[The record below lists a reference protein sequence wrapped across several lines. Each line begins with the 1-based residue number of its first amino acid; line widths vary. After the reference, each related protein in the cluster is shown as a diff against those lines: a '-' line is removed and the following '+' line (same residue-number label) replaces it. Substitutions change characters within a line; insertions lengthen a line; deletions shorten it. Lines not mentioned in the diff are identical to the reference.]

1 MVQQEVQVFWVPH
14 ITSRNTA
21 PPTREVSLQTWGWG
35 GSHVHFHHSTAHRT
49 PTWFLNPERSLE
61 FQRIRASVYMSL
73 WEYGTKISSISFS
86 FLSKPASP
94 VTSQLLFQVLPFVQ
108 GPSSNTLSHPP
119 PPLGLP
125 SKLQRCSIQGP
136 PLLPIHVH
144 ISLVWIL
151 SHLYLL
157 WVVTSSLVLPP
168 LVRLYTHLVKGQI
181 HPQNVQL
188 QPHHWSTPKS
198 SAVLRAS

>member
-1 MVQQEVQVFWVPH
+1 M
-14 ITSRNTA
+14 
-21 PPTREVSLQTWGWG
+21 
-35 GSHVHFHHSTAHRT
+35 HFHHSTAHRT

-61 FQRIRASVYMSL
+61 FQCIRASVYMMSL

-108 GPSSNTLSHPP
+108 GPSSNTLSHPRL
-119 PPLGLP
+119 LGLP
-125 SKLQRCSIQGP
+125 SKLQRCSVQGP

-144 ISLVWIL
+144 ISLVGIL
-151 SHLYLL
+151 SHFYLH

-198 SAVLRAS
+198 STALGSRAFVFPKAFSLANRALRSLKLM

>member
-1 MVQQEVQVFWVPH
+1 MCISITLLHTGLPLGSSTLSALLNSSALGQVS
-14 ITSRNTA
+14 TCLCGNMA
-21 PPTREVSLQTWGWG
+21 PKYPVSALA
-35 GSHVHFHHSTAHRT
+35 F
-49 PTWFLNPERSLE
+49 
-61 FQRIRASVYMSL
+61 FQN
-73 WEYGTKISSISFS
+73 
-86 FLSKPASP
+86 
-94 VTSQLLFQVLPFVQ
+94 QLLLWPLSFCSRSYHLFRAPVQ
-108 GPSSNTLSHPP
+108 TLWVTPP